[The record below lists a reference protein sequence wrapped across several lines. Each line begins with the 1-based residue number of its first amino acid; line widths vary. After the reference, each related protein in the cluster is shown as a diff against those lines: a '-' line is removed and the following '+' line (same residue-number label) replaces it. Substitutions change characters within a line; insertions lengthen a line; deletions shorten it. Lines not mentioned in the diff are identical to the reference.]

1 MVETPRRILFV
12 EDERDIAEVVA
23 DALSSEGY
31 EVCVAAN
38 GRDALDLLRTGIPFD
53 SVITDVSMPD
63 GVSGIDVAHEA
74 ARLNPA
80 AKIIVASGHQLDDLP
95 PLPEHFRFVPKPYR
109 LMRILDAVS

>member
-1 MVETPRRILFV
+1 MVENLRRILFV

-53 SVITDVSMPD
+53 SIITDVSMPD

-80 AKIIVASGHQLDDLP
+80 ARIIIASGHQLGHLP
-95 PLPEHFRFVPKPYR
+95 QIPERFQFIPKPYR
-109 LMRILDAVS
+109 LAGLLNAIG

>member
-1 MVETPRRILFV
+1 MEKVRRVLFV
-12 EDERDIAEVVA
+12 EDEPDIAEVVA
-23 DALSSEGY
+23 DALSSEGF

-38 GRDALDLLRTGIPFD
+38 GRDALELLHTGIPFD

-80 AKIIVASGHQLDDLP
+80 AKIIVASGHQLGHLP
-95 PLPEHFRFVPKPYR
+95 QLPERFEFIPKPYR
-109 LMRILDAVS
+109 LMGLLNAIS